1 MKYLILFVFMSSI
14 SIAQNNRYLERKG
27 LRLNKAEREAML
39 KAQKEGRTSIVSDSI
54 YKASF
59 GNISGVYD
67 FESDNVQQGFG
78 FNQKIN
84 YQVINELE
92 NITKETVYKN
102 VLLFITQNKA
112 KILFKD
118 SSKITYEI
126 KKIDFFKVDTDILT
140 NTTYDLDLLVTY
152 DFKDKKIRTTYEKIE
167 LNKNSNQN
175 IIIDNYFFERGD
187 YISNQN
193 TKYDGL
199 VFKLLDV
206 MNSNLKQVFSDW

>member
-1 MKYLILFVFMSSI
+1 MSSI